1 MTRHRL
7 PLYAAFLLLYLAGD
21 LLGNLLWALT
31 HYVFDFHCLPYPGQV
46 PERILASALAGMLL
60 AVAPAWLWHRW
71 HSRWVAMLPAI
82 PLLAFNLWLHLF
94 PGALGEGQELLSAL
108 WESSMIPVAETGK
121 VLMTLFD
128 GLQHL
133 PFVCIVVLPPLY
145 YALLVLLA
153 TTFAQRK

>member
-31 HYVFDFHCLPYPGQV
+31 HNVFDFHCLPYPGQV

-71 HSRWVAMLPAI
+71 HSRWVAMA
-82 PLLAFNLWLHLF
+82 
-94 PGALGEGQELLSAL
+94 
-108 WESSMIPVAETGK
+108 
-121 VLMTLFD
+121 
-128 GLQHL
+128 GLQPMAAPL
-133 PFVCIVVLPPLY
+133 SRPPGRRTGTSVSPLGK
-145 YALLVLLA
+145 LHD
-153 TTFAQRK
+153 TRGRDR